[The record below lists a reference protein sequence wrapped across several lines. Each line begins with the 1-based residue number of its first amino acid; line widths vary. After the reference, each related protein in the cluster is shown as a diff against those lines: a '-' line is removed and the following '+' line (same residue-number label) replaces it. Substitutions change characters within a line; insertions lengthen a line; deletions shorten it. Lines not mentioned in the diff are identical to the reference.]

1 MCFIIFFTNKNF
13 QASVVCRELGYIG
26 AVSATTN
33 SHFGDVS
40 GTFSYSNVY
49 CTGDEASLDV
59 CRNYNNPNCYES
71 EGAGVICNTNPPT
84 KGKKCISILI
94 NFT

>member
-1 MCFIIFFTNKNF
+1 MCFIIFLPIKIS

-84 KGKKCISILI
+84 KGNLA
-94 NFT
+94 